1 MFSWTPNAVIQKLMV
16 SVEMTMSLS
25 VRQIRGSILEP
36 VKSDSVANGYI
47 ATAAT
52 FLRSCVVRALN
63 SGDDTRFGASIMKI

>member
-1 MFSWTPNAVIQKLMV
+1 
-16 SVEMTMSLS
+16 MSLS

-52 FLRSCVVRALN
+52 FLQSCVVQALN